1 MAAVATRNSPTVQI
15 SAAQLGLAV
24 VIQLV
29 VVAVAF
35 GGLFQRV
42 AAQERITA
50 PLAAGDLAKLDER
63 TLHIQEDV
71 VWIRERL
78 ENGPAR

>member
-1 MAAVATRNSPTVQI
+1 MAAAATRNSPTVQI

-24 VIQLV
+24 AVQLV
-29 VVAVAF
+29 IVCVAV

-50 PLAAGDLAKLDER
+50 PIAAGDLAKLDER
-63 TLHIQEDV
+63 TQAIQRDV
-71 VWIRERL
+71 VWIRTRL
-78 ENGPAR
+78 DKESGQ